1 MTKSVVAVVPDSR
14 DVALD
19 RQVVDASPANLS
31 SAVEVLMKDMTTA
44 IGNMKQV
51 DDLTFEFD
59 GHSSPER
66 SSARIRVRAY
76 RRSNGST

>member
-31 SAVEVLMKDMTTA
+31 SAV
-44 IGNMKQV
+44 
-51 DDLTFEFD
+51 
-59 GHSSPER
+59 R
-66 SSARIRVRAY
+66 C
-76 RRSNGST
+76 